1 VQRDF
6 QTIISEIGKPGHSPK
21 PRGNLLGRVT
31 GQTQPKRSKHPVVKK
46 QSKPTH
52 HKQKAA

>member
-1 VQRDF
+1 MQRDF